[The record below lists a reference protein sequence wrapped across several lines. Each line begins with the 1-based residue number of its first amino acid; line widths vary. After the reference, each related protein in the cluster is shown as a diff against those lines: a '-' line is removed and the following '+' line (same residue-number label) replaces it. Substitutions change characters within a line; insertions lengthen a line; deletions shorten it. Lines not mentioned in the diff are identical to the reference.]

1 MRRIGKLTG
10 QILAQNAGRDF
21 ADDRLCHSDID
32 DFDEGVR
39 GIERKAEQTTTLVRP
54 GERAALI

>member
-32 DFDEGVR
+32 DFDEVCG
-39 GIERKAEQTTTLVRP
+39 GSSGKQSDYDSVRP